1 MMRRRMMIHHLH
13 MSPKAKGNYFFG
25 VKGFTLI
32 EILAVLIL
40 ISVITAIAV
49 GRMNFNVNL
58 PAETDKF
65 KSNLRYAQHIALS
78 SDQNNM
84 WSVTVADRSYSL
96 TRTNST
102 NSVNIPFPGGGGD
115 STINFPGGVNT
126 GGTSTVINFD
136 RWGSPGNTTIT
147 IPMTDGIDTNVI
159 TVTRRTGFIP

>member
-1 MMRRRMMIHHLH
+1 MKRRRMMFNQ
-13 MSPKAKGNYFFG
+13 MPMPRKAKENYFFG

-32 EILAVLIL
+32 EIIVVLII

-84 WSVTVADRSYSL
+84 WSVTVTDHSYSL

-115 STINFPGGVNT
+115 STINFPGGVNS

-147 IPMTDGIDTNVI
+147 IPMTDGIATNVI
-159 TVTRRTGFIP
+159 TVTKRTGFIP